1 MSSVYKELQIVTK
14 KFNESSPFGIAE
26 TLEHAYSTSANIFM
40 NWSNNLERRT
50 NVIRDTVVNLVE
62 YSKKELDVAA
72 ENIIFRNKLGNDF
85 VDYYKK
91 LHTEKGKLFKSK
103 NISEWKLTPEVHNHI
118 PNNTLLNDE
127 ELAKA
132 LILPDRTKSLKNMH
146 VIFGFVNNRIV
157 TEWDQM
163 VNFKTRR
170 FLSTLEEFSNRSHEL
185 SDEENNIFN
194 ELGNGMR
201 NFAKEIKPPPAYYDE
216 DDARRLHNIL
226 TCSG

>member
-1 MSSVYKELQIVTK
+1 LSSVYKELQIVTK